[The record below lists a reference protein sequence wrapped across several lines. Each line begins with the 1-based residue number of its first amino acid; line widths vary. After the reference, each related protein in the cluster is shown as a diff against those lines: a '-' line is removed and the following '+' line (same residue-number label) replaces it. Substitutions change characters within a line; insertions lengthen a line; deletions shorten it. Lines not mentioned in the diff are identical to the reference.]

1 MHFFFVAGE
10 FVCKLSFIIMSSL
23 QAGLKTDRQPDSM
36 KTSPPTGHPPY
47 YIEQLMAAH
56 PYNAL

>member
-1 MHFFFVAGE
+1 MVN
-10 FVCKLSFIIMSSL
+10 KLSFIITVFSL
-23 QAGLKTDRQPDSM
+23 QAGLKTDRQPESI
-36 KTSPPTGHPPY
+36 KTTPPTGPPPY